1 MNTPNW
7 QHHSKKERKRH
18 LKPQALRSAKER
30 RRQLL
35 NRLLSPAKR
44 RGFCYNIG
52 IEKKKISPMK
62 NFLKVALGIIAYSQL
77 RRDFGTPY
85 PTVRKTGTR
94 TNMARSEIPNNG
106 GL

>member
-1 MNTPNW
+1 MPDIENKVIITV
-7 QHHSKKERKRH
+7 ERKKFR
-18 LKPQALRSAKER
+18 
-30 RRQLL
+30 
-35 NRLLSPAKR
+35 
-44 RGFCYNIG
+44 
-52 IEKKKISPMK
+52 PMK

>member
-1 MNTPNW
+1 
-7 QHHSKKERKRH
+7 
-18 LKPQALRSAKER
+18 
-30 RRQLL
+30 
-35 NRLLSPAKR
+35 
-44 RGFCYNIG
+44 
-52 IEKKKISPMK
+52 MK
-62 NFLKVALGIIAYSQL
+62 NFLKVALGIIAYSQFGIIAYSQL